1 MNTVKIF
8 LRTDYLNLDGSHAI
22 YVRLISNRR
31 KKDVSLRIYVKI
43 KDWNFKR
50 NLVNKN
56 DPECDRKNRLILKY
70 KNKADNIIDNSF
82 FNNETLTFDD
92 FERLLF
98 NKEYNDTSF
107 VEFVFDELKKRDL
120 SHETFRS
127 YSAQI
132 TKIQQFKKN
141 ILFSDINKSFVQ
153 RYKDYMIKVLKNNSN
168 TANKCLSMLK
178 TFVNWAIEEKL
189 VKNNPFDLIKISKGK
204 GKREYLSISELER
217 LEAIYVQSNLNYKQ
231 LNVLR
236 YFLFVCYTG
245 LRYTDIRNLKFCHI
259 KNRLIK
265 GKETKFIE
273 LVMHKTC
280 LEVSIPIIQKA
291 FELMPKKITDQ
302 QKVFRV
308 LSNQKTNEYLKEIIK
323 IAEIDKIITFHS
335 ARHTLATNGLEMG
348 IPIEVI
354 SKILGH
360 TEIKMTQ
367 IYAKVND
374 SLKYQEMQKLDKKAM

>member
-374 SLKYQEMQKLDKKAM
+374 SLKYQEMQKLDKKAV